1 MNFFHSF
8 NPHPILFQYGFITVR
23 WYGFL
28 IALALLLGVLL
39 AVYLGKK
46 RGFKTDDILDFVLWA
61 ALGGIVGA
69 RIYAVFLDFSYYR
82 ENFWAIFKIWEGGL
96 AIHGAILGG
105 LIVLFNWSRI
115 KKISFWSI
123 SDLLAPALALGQAIG
138 RWGNFFN
145 QELFGRP
152 TDWLWG
158 IFIAPEN
165 RPPQFFQFEYF
176 QPAFLYESILDFIL
190 FLILFFVLVFPLL
203 TKEGVRGRFIRPGLA
218 TLLYLAGYSVIRF
231 LMEFVRIDKTAVFGG
246 LRWPQWVSLVIFI
259 VVLFLVIFKN
269 YKSKIPNSQ

>member
-39 AVYLGKK
+39 SVYLGKK
-46 RGFKTDDILDFVLWA
+46 RGFKTDDVLDFVLWA

-138 RWGNFFN
+138 RWGNYFN
-145 QELFGRP
+145 QELFGWP
-152 TDWLWG
+152 TSLSWG
-158 IFIAPEN
+158 IPIDLQN
-165 RPPQFFQFEYF
+165 RPLQFLASEYF